1 MTAEATWFLLSG
13 EEAVAKLDTDRE
25 RGLSAGE
32 AAKRLEEYGPN
43 RFAEA
48 KQEPRWRAFVRQYRD
63 PMQIVLLVA
72 GIGSIYPIKEYG
84 TGILIVFL
92 TLFNA
97 VLGLRQEGKA
107 AEAVAAL
114 QKMMIIKARVRRDGN
129 LAEVPAEQLVPGDTV
144 RLEAGDV
151 VPADGRLLSAATLEI
166 DESALTGE
174 SLPVSKGADTIATPD
189 APLGD
194 RTDMVY
200 MNTNVT
206 RGAGDFVVTATG
218 MQTEVGHISDLL
230 QREDDA
236 KTPLTRQLDKLTKQI
251 LVLAGL
257 SLVIS
262 VALNLSRGN
271 SFNTVFTAAIAF
283 AIAAIPT
290 GLPAVVTTIL
300 SYGTQMLAK
309 ANAIVKRLRSTET
322 LGSTSAINSDKTG
335 TLTLNQMT
343 AVEMTIPGRQ
353 YTISGS
359 GYSTEGTIKRVAG
372 QEDVSLDQFLMP
384 MVLASDAVVTGDGE
398 MIGDPTEGALVV
410 LAGKGGFDAEA
421 TRREYPR
428 VAELP
433 FDTAYKLMATFHRMK
448 DESGATSSAPS

>member
-1 MTAEATWFLLSG
+1 
-13 EEAVAKLDTDRE
+13 
-25 RGLSAGE
+25 
-32 AAKRLEEYGPN
+32 
-43 RFAEA
+43 
-48 KQEPRWRAFVRQYRD
+48 
-63 PMQIVLLVA
+63 MQIVLLVA

-129 LAEVPAEQLVPGDTV
+129 LAEVPAEQLVPGDIV

-174 SLPVSKGADTIATPD
+174 SLPVSKGAETIGTPD

-257 SLVIS
+257 VPRHLGRPEPLARERLQHGVHRCDRLRDRRDPDRASRRGHDDPLVRDADAGEGERDREAP
-262 VALNLSRGN
+262 ALDGDARLDLCDQLRQDRDADAQPDDRGRDDASRAGSTRSRG
-271 SFNTVFTAAIAF
+271 AATR
-283 AIAAIPT
+283 PRGRSSGWQGRRT
-290 GLPAVVTTIL
+290 C
-300 SYGTQMLAK
+300 
-309 ANAIVKRLRSTET
+309 RST
-322 LGSTSAINSDKTG
+322 
-335 TLTLNQMT
+335 
-343 AVEMTIPGRQ
+343 
-353 YTISGS
+353 
-359 GYSTEGTIKRVAG
+359 
-372 QEDVSLDQFLMP
+372 
-384 MVLASDAVVTGDGE
+384 
-398 MIGDPTEGALVV
+398 
-410 LAGKGGFDAEA
+410 
-421 TRREYPR
+421 
-428 VAELP
+428 
-433 FDTAYKLMATFHRMK
+433 
-448 DESGATSSAPS
+448 SS